1 MTGQQ
6 DTEKHAY
13 CHDATMNGQR
23 GVALLLVIWAII
35 LLGGLVGGLLAT
47 GSGEVRLAR
56 NLIAIEKAQNLADA
70 GINRAILL
78 LLSSDDLAEIELGD
92 ATGFGLRFDDAAEIT
107 VTIRDSCGQ
116 IDLNWAPEP
125 LLSAYALAAGLSPAS
140 ARQFSAAVIAGRGAA
155 DAASGDATANS
166 FSPPSARPPV
176 AASGG
181 IPAAPWQTRRDIA
194 RLAGINRQELAALLP
209 GLTVNCREQ
218 GADPEFAGAA
228 VSRAIALTGL
238 SGRSHRLAYDITAEV
253 KLPDGATAATEA
265 ALWLTRDSRQPYRI
279 VHWYRR

>member
-1 MTGQQ
+1 MIRQQ
-6 DTEKHAY
+6 HTKKGACRY
-13 CHDATMNGQR
+13 DAAISDQR
-23 GVALLLVIWAII
+23 GVALLLAIWAII
-35 LLGGLVGGLLAT
+35 LLGGLVGGVLAT
-47 GSGEVRLAR
+47 GTSEARLAR
-56 NLIAIEKAQNLADA
+56 NLIAIEKAQNLAEA

-92 ATGFGLRFDDAAEIT
+92 ATGFGISLDDAAEIT

-125 LLSAYALAAGLSPAS
+125 LLSAYAVAVGLSPAS
-140 ARQFSAAVIAGRGAA
+140 ARQFSVAVIAGRGVA

-166 FSPPSARPPV
+166 FGPLSTMPPV
-176 AASGG
+176 AASGD
-181 IPAAPWQTRRDIA
+181 IPAGPWQTRRDIA
-194 RLAGINRQELAALLP
+194 RLAGIGRQELAALLP

-218 GADPEFAGAA
+218 GADPEFAGAS

-253 KLPDGATAATEA
+253 KLSDGAAAATEA
-265 ALWLTRDSRQPYRI
+265 ALWLTRDSDEPYRI